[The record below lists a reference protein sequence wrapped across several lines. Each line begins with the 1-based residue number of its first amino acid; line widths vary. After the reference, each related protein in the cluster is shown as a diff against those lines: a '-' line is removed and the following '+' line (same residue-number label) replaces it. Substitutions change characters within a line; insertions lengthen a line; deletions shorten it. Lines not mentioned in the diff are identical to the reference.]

1 MTEPISLSGASL
13 TEEEVAA
20 VMAVIHA
27 SAGAEHLHP
36 ADDRPLA
43 GGWNS
48 YYRTVRSSLV
58 RGRGA
63 WRTYHRL

>member
-1 MTEPISLSGASL
+1 MTEPISLRGAQL

-20 VMAVIHA
+20 IMAVIHA
-27 SAGAEHLHP
+27 SAGAEHLHS

-58 RGRGA
+58 GGRGA
-63 WRTYHRL
+63 WRTSHRL